1 MWLIFFV
8 NTRNVLKGI
17 KRTIEAYRCLGVEIL
32 ELQVLC
38 LVHPPYELLLGTHLE
53 DRLEISDIKVLT
65 IVCYIF
71 NSTKFTC
78 VVA

>member
-1 MWLIFFV
+1 MWLISFV
-8 NTRNVLKGI
+8 NTRKVKKGI

-53 DRLEISDIKVLT
+53 DRLEIRYIKALNS
-65 IVCYIF
+65 VCYIF
-71 NSTKFTC
+71 
-78 VVA
+78 